1 MRIRET
7 AVPLGGQ
14 APEAFRATNFTR
26 LVVKGDETFR
36 MQLGKVLTDAHHG
49 DAKGARQRARS
60 RRGEAGFLC
69 LCLKSDSRWNFA
81 SYVCFGPRPKSRT
94 RNWRSRASQAPQ
106 QPEAAWTRSNRFSPR
121 PQHPWAGATGIPRA
135 ATTS

>member
-7 AVPLGGQ
+7 AVALRGQ

-49 DAKGARQRARS
+49 DAKGARQRAGRLRTARLKCVEEPAAAI
-60 RRGEAGFLC
+60 RRHIHNPLRNSLLSQF
-69 LCLKSDSRWNFA
+69 KSII
-81 SYVCFGPRPKSRT
+81 K
-94 RNWRSRASQAPQ
+94 Q
-106 QPEAAWTRSNRFSPR
+106 E
-121 PQHPWAGATGIPRA
+121 
-135 ATTS
+135 TTF